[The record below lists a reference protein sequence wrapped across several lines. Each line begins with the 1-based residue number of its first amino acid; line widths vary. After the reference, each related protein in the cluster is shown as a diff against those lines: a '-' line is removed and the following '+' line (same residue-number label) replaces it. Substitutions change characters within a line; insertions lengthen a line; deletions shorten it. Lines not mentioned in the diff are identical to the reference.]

1 MPFKSKKQ
9 ERYLQINEPEIY
21 QDWVE
26 KYGRFSA
33 ESLCIVCNDKPVDKS
48 HPNSMGV
55 TCNTPRCVHYLYS
68 AESFGAEAIP
78 IRHSRRLNGY
88 YGIKGYDDASEDG
101 FTYRIYRSPGTND
114 WFRAMVYDDNSLR
127 DNFTKPTSRRLNPSG
142 EMVIS
147 NDPASLLIGAFPK
160 LEDAKR
166 ALVFR
171 MIQDGNYD
179 QMLTDGNLKWLLKD
193 YYAESFGA
201 EGDYEPSFDSLEER
215 IEWMEFAV
223 NDKFL
228 HQYEDD
234 YSNVVLDIEEW
245 NENNGN
251 NSKLSN
257 LVKQYKNKTGRMDA
271 ESFAATTG
279 KRMYC
284 PACQTNRTWMTGYKK
299 REMDYTKGERPQDFR
314 FYVCNTCE
322 YAYDPKTSL
331 EIKNWKIKYYGA
343 ESFNAEGWHTTRI
356 QNLIDN
362 LYNDRE
368 IALNKLLKI
377 KNVKLQKLLS
387 SNKLLKDRVG
397 GLSLAQ
403 WAEVQAQLKYTPSG
417 RIRTFGA
424 ESFGAEEWWEEYRDE
439 LEAVDKSS
447 LDDFEIIIWN
457 DDIVKKHGKAKMMQL
472 IINTIEHST
481 KLSPQ
486 LAKIARKQEE
496 DMGEWGEGMGYDPDA
511 KIGSPYY
518 AESFGAEECV
528 SCDTPD
534 GYWRGLPLCSSSG

>member
-257 LVKQYKNKTGRMDA
+257 LVKQYKNKTGWMD
-271 ESFAATTG
+271 
-279 KRMYC
+279 
-284 PACQTNRTWMTGYKK
+284 
-299 REMDYTKGERPQDFR
+299 
-314 FYVCNTCE
+314 
-322 YAYDPKTSL
+322 
-331 EIKNWKIKYYGA
+331 
-343 ESFNAEGWHTTRI
+343 
-356 QNLIDN
+356 
-362 LYNDRE
+362 
-368 IALNKLLKI
+368 
-377 KNVKLQKLLS
+377 
-387 SNKLLKDRVG
+387 
-397 GLSLAQ
+397 
-403 WAEVQAQLKYTPSG
+403 
-417 RIRTFGA
+417 
-424 ESFGAEEWWEEYRDE
+424 
-439 LEAVDKSS
+439 
-447 LDDFEIIIWN
+447 
-457 DDIVKKHGKAKMMQL
+457 
-472 IINTIEHST
+472 
-481 KLSPQ
+481 
-486 LAKIARKQEE
+486 
-496 DMGEWGEGMGYDPDA
+496 
-511 KIGSPYY
+511 

-534 GYWRGLPLCSSSG
+534 GYWRGLPLCSSSGEELCISCCSCNMCRSKWNILEVGEQKAESFNSYKVAPDLSSYTKAELVSSIAGPQGTAAYDEVVYDPLAQSRLSAESIDSFSLARLIVLGASIGVALGLYNTRRD